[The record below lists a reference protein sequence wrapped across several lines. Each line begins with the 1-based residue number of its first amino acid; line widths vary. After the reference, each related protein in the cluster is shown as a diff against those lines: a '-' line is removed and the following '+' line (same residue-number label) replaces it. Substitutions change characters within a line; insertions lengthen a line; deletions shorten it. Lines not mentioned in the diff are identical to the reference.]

1 MGRSLVSAFRSK
13 MAPVIPEVVQWDH
26 VLEQILAI
34 SSAVASQ
41 IYLVPRVNICP
52 LPVFAPESCCADSLV
67 TSEESIIKQ
76 IFDGVL

>member
-52 LPVFAPESCCADSLV
+52 LSVFASEFCYADSPV
-67 TSEESIIKQ
+67 TSEEPIIKQ
-76 IFDGVL
+76 IF